1 MKILILIALTI
12 LATVAGAASTNC
24 PATVTGWAT
33 WYSTN
38 SCKADDIIRGVPPRT
53 EFRTASGRLLDDSAL
68 SCALPLET
76 ARAWNIRYG
85 ASVRVTNLATSRTV
99 IVTYL
104 DRGPGRLARS
114 RKVIVD
120 LSVAGMLALAGE
132 GGIEAGRVKVKME
145 VVK

>member
-1 MKILILIALTI
+1 MKLLIILALTT

-24 PATVTGWAT
+24 PATVAGWAT

-76 ARAWNIRYG
+76 ARAWNMKFGDR
-85 ASVRVTNLATSRTV
+85 VRVTNLTSGRTV
-99 IVTYL
+99 EVTYL
-104 DRGPGRLARS
+104 DRGPGCLARS
-114 RKVIVD
+114 RKVVVD

-132 GGIEAGRVKVKME
+132 KGIEAGRVKVKVE
-145 VVK
+145 PIK